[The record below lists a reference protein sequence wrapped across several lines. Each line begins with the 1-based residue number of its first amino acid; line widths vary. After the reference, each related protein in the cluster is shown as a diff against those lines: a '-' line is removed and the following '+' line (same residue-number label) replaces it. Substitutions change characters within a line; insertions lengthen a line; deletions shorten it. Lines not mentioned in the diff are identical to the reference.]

1 MISGVTLG
9 LLLGSFLLGALFLF
23 ILMRLVFRNLAAE
36 ALSRNNQSFL
46 DLAKSSL
53 GGFHTEAKG
62 DLALKEQAI
71 RESVQPLQE
80 MLEKYKTQLN
90 EMERKRESAYG
101 GLHQYLENV
110 AQTQVELRKE
120 TGNLVAAL
128 RSPQVRGKWG
138 EISLKRVVELAGM
151 VEHCDFRLQQT
162 LTAENSRL
170 RPDLVVYLPNQRQI
184 AVDAKVP
191 LEAYLGALESAQDS
205 EKERLLVKYSRQL
218 KKHITLLSSK
228 SYWEQLPDSPEFVVL
243 FLPLE
248 SLYSAALRHDPELLE
263 RGIEKRV
270 FVATPT
276 TLIALLKTV
285 EYGWKER
292 RLNQNAE
299 EIRTLGQDL
308 HNRLFNLAGHLS
320 RLGTTLNRAVQ
331 TYNETVGSFERRVF
345 VQARR
350 FKELGVP
357 AKDEIPEI
365 AYIDRVPRSLDSEI
379 AEPAEE
385 AGEDTAHETGAAGS
399 TKIADSTK
407 IQDTRY
413 KQAPN
418 SKLQDITQLEL
429 TSVK

>member
-1 MISGVTLG
+1 MISGLTLG
-9 LLLGSFLLGALFLF
+9 FLLAGFLLGALFLF
-23 ILMRLVFRNLAAE
+23 ILMRLVFHNLAAE

-53 GGFHTEAKG
+53 GGFHSEAKG
-62 DLALKEQAI
+62 ELALKEQAI

-80 MLEKYKTQLN
+80 MLEKYKTQLA

-101 GLHQYLENV
+101 GIHQYLKNV

-120 TGNLVAAL
+120 TGSLVAAL

-162 LTAENSRL
+162 LIAENSRL
-170 RPDLVVYLPNQRQI
+170 RPDLIVYLPNGRQI

-191 LEAYLGALESAQDS
+191 LEAYLSALESSDEP
-205 EKERLLVKYSRQL
+205 EKERLMVDYSQQL
-218 KKHITLLSSK
+218 KRHITLLSGK
-228 SYWEQLPDSPEFVVL
+228 SYWEQLEGSPEFVVL

-248 SLYSAALRHDPELLE
+248 SLYSAALRYNPELLE

-276 TLIALLKTV
+276 TLIALLKAV
-285 EYGWKER
+285 EYGWKEK

-308 HNRLFNLAGHLS
+308 HNRLFNLADHLS
-320 RLGTTLNRAVQ
+320 RLGTNLNRAVQ

-357 AKDEIPEI
+357 AKEEIPEI

-379 AEPAEE
+379 APA
-385 AGEDTAHETGAAGS
+385 AAAGS
-399 TKIADSTK
+399 SKT
-407 IQDTRY
+407 QDTRY
-413 KQAPN
+413 KQIPN
-418 SKLQDITQLEL
+418 SKHQDTDEFPIASAELQV
-429 TSVK
+429 TSRG

>member
-1 MISGVTLG
+1 MVSGLTLG
-9 LLLGSFLLGALFLF
+9 FLLAGFLLGALFLF
-23 ILMRLVFRNLAAE
+23 ILMRLVFHNLAAE

-53 GGFHTEAKG
+53 GGFYSEAKG
-62 DLALKEQAI
+62 ELALKEQAI

-80 MLEKYKTQLN
+80 MLEKYKTQLA

-101 GLHQYLENV
+101 GIHQYLKNV

-120 TGNLVAAL
+120 TGSLVAAL

-162 LTAENSRL
+162 LIAENSRL
-170 RPDLVVYLPNQRQI
+170 RPDLIVYLPNGRQI

-191 LEAYLGALESAQDS
+191 LEAYLSALESSDEP
-205 EKERLLVKYSRQL
+205 EKERLMVDYSQQL
-218 KKHITLLSSK
+218 KRHITLLSGK
-228 SYWEQLPDSPEFVVL
+228 SYWEQLEGSPEFVVL

-248 SLYSAALRHDPELLE
+248 SLYSAALRYNPELLE

-276 TLIALLKTV
+276 TLIALLKAV
-285 EYGWKER
+285 EYGWKEK

-308 HNRLFNLAGHLS
+308 HNRLFNLADHLS
-320 RLGTTLNRAVQ
+320 RLGTNLNRAVQ

-357 AKDEIPEI
+357 AKEEIPEI

-379 AEPAEE
+379 APA
-385 AGEDTAHETGAAGS
+385 AAAGS
-399 TKIADSTK
+399 SKT
-407 IQDTRY
+407 QDTRY
-413 KQAPN
+413 KQIPN
-418 SKLQDITQLEL
+418 SKHQDTDEFPIASAELQV
-429 TSVK
+429 TSRG

>member
-9 LLLGSFLLGALFLF
+9 LLLAAFLLGALFLF
-23 ILMRLVFRNLAAE
+23 VLMRLVFRNLAAE

-71 RESVQPLQE
+71 RESVQPLQD
-80 MLEKYKTQLN
+80 MLEKYKTQLT
-90 EMERKRESAYG
+90 ELERKRESAYG

-120 TGNLVAAL
+120 TGSLVAAL

-151 VEHCDFRLQQT
+151 VEHSDFRLQQT
-162 LTAENSRL
+162 LIAENSRL
-170 RPDLVVYLPNQRQI
+170 RPDLIVYLPNQRQI

-191 LEAYLGALESAQDS
+191 LEAYLSALESSD
-205 EKERLLVKYSRQL
+205 EPKKERLMVEYSQQL
-218 KKHITLLSSK
+218 KRHITLLSGK
-228 SYWEQLPDSPEFVVL
+228 SYWKQLEGSPEFVVL

-248 SLYSAALRHDPELLE
+248 SLYAAALRYDPELLE
-263 RGIEKRV
+263 RGIEKGV

-276 TLIALLKTV
+276 TLIALLKAV
-285 EYGWKER
+285 EYGWKEE
-292 RLNQNAE
+292 RLKQNAE

-308 HNRLFNLAGHLS
+308 HDRLFNLADHLS
-320 RLGTTLNRAVQ
+320 RLGANLSRSVQ

-350 FKELGVP
+350 FKDLGVP
-357 AKDEIPEI
+357 AKEEIPEI
-365 AYIDRVPRSLDSEI
+365 TYIDRIPRNLDSEI
-379 AEPAEE
+379 TELAA
-385 AGEDTAHETGAAGS
+385 DAGS
-399 TKIADSTK
+399 IK
-407 IQDTRY
+407 IQETNKFQVPSIEER
-413 KQAPN
+413 
-418 SKLQDITQLEL
+418 IE
-429 TSVK
+429 V

>member
-9 LLLGSFLLGALFLF
+9 FLLAGFLLGALFLF
-23 ILMRLVFRNLAAE
+23 VLMRLVFRNLAAE

-80 MLEKYKTQLN
+80 MLEKYKTQLA
-90 EMERKRESAYG
+90 ELERKRESAYG

-120 TGNLVAAL
+120 TGSLVAAL

-138 EISLKRVVELAGM
+138 EVSLKRVVELAGM

-162 LTAENSRL
+162 LISEHSRL
-170 RPDLVVYLPNQRQI
+170 RPDLIVYLPNQRQI

-191 LEAYLGALESAQDS
+191 LEAYLSALESSDES
-205 EKERLLVKYSRQL
+205 EKERLMVEYSHQL
-218 KKHITLLSSK
+218 KRHITQLSGK
-228 SYWEQLPDSPEFVVL
+228 SYWEQLEGSPEFVVL

-248 SLYSAALRHDPELLE
+248 SLYGAALQYNPELLE
-263 RGIEKRV
+263 RGIEKGV

-276 TLIALLKTV
+276 TLIALLKAV
-285 EYGWKER
+285 EYGWKEE
-292 RLNQNAE
+292 RLKQNAE

-308 HNRLFNLAGHLS
+308 HNRLFNLADHLS
-320 RLGTTLNRAVQ
+320 RLGSTLSRTVQ

-357 AKDEIPEI
+357 AKEEIPEI
-365 AYIDRVPRSLDSEI
+365 SYIDRVPRNLDIEI
-379 AEPAEE
+379 AEPLA
-385 AGEDTAHETGAAGS
+385 AAAGS
-399 TKIADSTK
+399 SKT
-407 IQDTRY
+407 QDTRY
-413 KQAPN
+413 KQIPN
-418 SKLQDITQLEL
+418 TKHPDIDELPIASAELQV
-429 TSVK
+429 TSRG

>member
-1 MISGVTLG
+1 MISGITLG
-9 LLLGSFLLGALFLF
+9 VLLSGFLLGALFLF
-23 ILMRLVFRNLAAE
+23 ALMRLVFRNLAAE

-46 DLAKSSL
+46 DLARSSL
-53 GGFHTEAKG
+53 GGFQTEAKG
-62 DLALKEQAI
+62 ELALKEQAI

-80 MLEKYKTQLN
+80 MLEKYKTQLS
-90 EMERKRESAYG
+90 ELERKRESAYG

-138 EISLKRVVELAGM
+138 EVSLKRVVELAGM

-162 LTAENSRL
+162 LIAENSRL

-191 LEAYLGALESAQDS
+191 LDAYLSALESSDES
-205 EKERLLVKYSRQL
+205 EKERLMVEYSQQL
-218 KKHITLLSSK
+218 KRHIKLLSGK
-228 SYWEQLPDSPEFVVL
+228 SYWEQLEGSPEFVVL

-248 SLYSAALRHDPELLE
+248 SLYGAALQYNPELLE

-276 TLIALLKTV
+276 TLIALLKAV
-285 EYGWKER
+285 EYGWKEK

-308 HNRLFNLAGHLS
+308 HNRLFSLADHLS
-320 RLGTTLNRAVQ
+320 RLGANLNRAVQ

-357 AKDEIPEI
+357 AKEEIPEI
-365 AYIDRVPRSLDSEI
+365 AYIDRVPRNLDSEI
-379 AEPAEE
+379 AEPAV
-385 AGEDTAHETGAAGS
+385 AGS
-399 TKIADSTK
+399 NK
-407 IQDTRY
+407 IQDTSY
-413 KQAPN
+413 KQVPN
-418 SKLQDITQLEL
+418 SKHQRVNLGR
-429 TSVK
+429 

>member
-1 MISGVTLG
+1 MISGFTLG
-9 LLLGSFLLGALFLF
+9 FLLAAFLLGALFLF

-53 GGFHTEAKG
+53 GGFHSEAKG
-62 DLALKEQAI
+62 ELALKEQAI

-80 MLEKYKTQLN
+80 MLEKYKTQLA

-101 GLHQYLENV
+101 GIHQYLENV

-120 TGNLVAAL
+120 TGSLVAAL

-162 LTAENSRL
+162 LIAENSRL
-170 RPDLVVYLPNQRQI
+170 RPDLIVYLPNGRQI

-191 LEAYLGALESAQDS
+191 LEAYLSALESSDEP
-205 EKERLLVKYSRQL
+205 EKERLMVEYSQQL
-218 KKHITLLSSK
+218 KRHITLLSGK
-228 SYWEQLPDSPEFVVL
+228 SYWEQLEGSPEFVVL

-248 SLYSAALRHDPELLE
+248 SLYSAALRYNPELLE

-276 TLIALLKTV
+276 TLIALLKAV
-285 EYGWKER
+285 EYGWKEK

-308 HNRLFNLAGHLS
+308 HNRLFNLADHLS
-320 RLGTTLNRAVQ
+320 RLGTNLNRAVQ

-357 AKDEIPEI
+357 AKEEIPEI

-379 AEPAEE
+379 APA
-385 AGEDTAHETGAAGS
+385 AAAES
-399 TKIADSTK
+399 SKT
-407 IQDTRY
+407 QDTRY
-413 KQAPN
+413 KQIPN
-418 SKLQDITQLEL
+418 SKHQDTDEFPIASAELQV
-429 TSVK
+429 TSRG

>member
-1 MISGVTLG
+1 MISGFTLG
-9 LLLGSFLLGALFLF
+9 FLLAGFLLGALFLF
-23 ILMRLVFRNLAAE
+23 ILMRLVFHNLAAE

-53 GGFHTEAKG
+53 GGFHSEAKG
-62 DLALKEQAI
+62 ELALKEQAI

-80 MLEKYKTQLN
+80 MLEKYKTQLA

-101 GLHQYLENV
+101 GIHQYLKNV

-120 TGNLVAAL
+120 TGSLVAAL

-162 LTAENSRL
+162 LIAENSRL
-170 RPDLVVYLPNQRQI
+170 RPDLIVYLPNGRQI

-191 LEAYLGALESAQDS
+191 LEAYLSALESSDEP
-205 EKERLLVKYSRQL
+205 EKERLMVDYSQQL
-218 KKHITLLSSK
+218 KRHITLLSGK
-228 SYWEQLPDSPEFVVL
+228 SYWEQLEGSPEFVVL

-248 SLYSAALRHDPELLE
+248 SLYSAALRYNPELLE

-276 TLIALLKTV
+276 TLIALLKAV
-285 EYGWKER
+285 EYGWKEK

-308 HNRLFNLAGHLS
+308 HNRLFNLADHLS
-320 RLGTTLNRAVQ
+320 RLGTNLNRAVQ

-357 AKDEIPEI
+357 AKEEIPEI

-379 AEPAEE
+379 APA
-385 AGEDTAHETGAAGS
+385 AAAGS
-399 TKIADSTK
+399 SKT
-407 IQDTRY
+407 QDTRY
-413 KQAPN
+413 KQIPN
-418 SKLQDITQLEL
+418 SKHQDTDEFPIASAELQV
-429 TSVK
+429 TSRG